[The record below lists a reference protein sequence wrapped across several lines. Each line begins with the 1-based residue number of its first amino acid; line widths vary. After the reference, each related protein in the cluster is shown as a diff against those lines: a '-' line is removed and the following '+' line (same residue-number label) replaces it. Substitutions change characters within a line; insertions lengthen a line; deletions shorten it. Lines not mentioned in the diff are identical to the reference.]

1 MLSLLEH
8 CHGEK
13 THFSRNEKRTFSL
26 SQTNNVE
33 LARTLPWRENTLF
46 EEREKNK
53 SINLFFAPYSEVV
66 LTLNISTNWEEF
78 MSLYCKTKIN
88 TPTMHEV
95 PNYEVRLSLKLC
107 PICLG
112 KTWLCFRK
120 RPGWSY
126 SIRSL
131 QVESLAANGRLFLRL
146 HGVVSVG
153 RGQHALQPFALAVA
167 STRILC
173 AVAHSRVY
181 AAYSFCLT
189 FSADFNIMSA
199 LFVHQSFTLPQKID
213 SRGGLFWCQKG
224 AVVHADKM
232 NFYLKRPP
240 LTLVLGRFAAKCSV
254 FWC

>member
-1 MLSLLEH
+1 MQFTNIFVKPNKQRWACSNIAMA
-8 CHGEK
+8 
-13 THFSRNEKRTFSL
+13 RKRTFRGTRKE
-26 SQTNNVE
+26 QKYK
-33 LARTLPWRENTLF
+33 P
-46 EEREKNK
+46 
-53 SINLFFAPYSEVV
+53 FFAPYSEVV
-66 LTLNISTNWEEF
+66 LTLNIPTNWEEF

-131 QVESLAANGRLFLRL
+131 QVESLAANGRLFQRL

-153 RGQHALQPFALAVA
+153 RGQHALQPIALAVA
-167 STRILC
+167 SARVLH

-181 AAYSFCLT
+181 AAYPFCPT
-189 FSADFNIMSA
+189 FSTDFNIVSA
-199 LFVHQSFTLPQKID
+199 FFVNQSSTLSQKID

-232 NFYLKRPP
+232 NFYLKRPS
-240 LTLVLGRFAAKCSV
+240 LTPVLGPFAAKCSA

>member
-1 MLSLLEH
+1 
-8 CHGEK
+8 
-13 THFSRNEKRTFSL
+13 
-26 SQTNNVE
+26 
-33 LARTLPWRENTLF
+33 
-46 EEREKNK
+46 
-53 SINLFFAPYSEVV
+53 
-66 LTLNISTNWEEF
+66 

-131 QVESLAANGRLFLRL
+131 QVESLAANGRLFQRL

-167 STRILC
+167 SARVLC
-173 AVAHSRVY
+173 AVAHSHVY

-189 FSADFNIMSA
+189 FSKNFNIMSA
-199 LFVHQSFTLPQKID
+199 LFVHQLFTLPQKID

-232 NFYLKRPP
+232 NFYLKWPS
-240 LTLVLGRFAAKCSV
+240 LTPVLGPFAAKCSA